1 MPLNTVA
8 LSFALTPAVLS
19 TFVSHYI
26 HRKSLHHKPNVHVS
40 YDEGIRIFREFL
52 AYASKHTV
60 EDIQAFTTQW
70 VPSPHWVRT
79 ETITIPNEYL
89 AAAATALVNE
99 LGPHGIKRVGGKEWW
114 QWRGPAEDLKGE
126 WIEMRNDHNERK
138 RANGDHPSQKR
149 IMLYIHGGAY
159 YFGSIDTHRYQMQRH
174 ARKLKGRMAF
184 VETDLISI
192 TAQYR
197 LAPQYPF
204 PCALQDSLSA
214 YLFLLNQYKPNEII
228 FAGDSAGGALVLS
241 MLVTVRD
248 QGLPLPAGAILISP
262 WVDLTHSFPSIVK
275 DNPGDYIPPYGF
287 RHKPSEA
294 WPPPTADEVLSIKE
308 ALGKKRASETKVPD
322 AKLPAHNRAGEAV
335 AKGYSV
341 EDNNSPLP
349 DAPTEKN
356 PDANYEDSYKAKVPM
371 DGKTVEVKDQIH
383 MYTTNQLLSH
393 PLVSPVM
400 QSSLG
405 GLPPLQI
412 MTGGGEMLRDE
423 QIYLAHKAANPT
435 AYPPSDTVLDEHD
448 PNREVL
454 HKYPGTYV
462 QLQVWDDLCHVAPT
476 LSFTRP
482 AKYMYRSIAQFGAW
496 ALACAQESQID
507 ILDDNAVSPIS
518 SSDSDTPETP
528 ADTAP
533 KKLDSD
539 AVVSSVGVAGD
550 PLPPFKDRMVRQ
562 RVDKRGRIY
571 PLPPP
576 SSYSILQL
584 PSSHVGSFNP
594 ELVKKWLAGKEEW
607 DVKFAKEK
615 LRVQQQRLKE
625 LAYGFED
632 FENEFPPPCSLA
644 ARKEAPGVLPSRNG
658 RKSYPMTL
666 WSHWASRHDEKTIQR
681 ERQKDSEARRTSVE
695 AGKAGASLKR
705 SGDPNLPA
713 IDVEKANEDVSSAER
728 NSPDTTSTGT
738 QTRLHLLDKTTSPLI
753 VLPAYESRR
762 FGEEAASTQSLF
774 HAPGIIAPTS
784 DPYSTRHRPRPSS
797 HAGSGTIRSGMT
809 SDVADAADDVSTLG
823 DRSLAV
829 TNTGV
834 DAASTR
840 AVLNAAG
847 VVNTMNDADSKSRSV
862 EALSMSHGSGGFAST
877 SSLGTKSEVLENGAD
892 SSRPGMPERDVF
904 RTADE
909 YIPGQ

>member
-1 MPLNTVA
+1 MLLCRGRTDDIP
-8 LSFALTPAVLS
+8 S
-19 TFVSHYI
+19 T
-26 HRKSLHHKPNVHVS
+26 
-40 YDEGIRIFREFL
+40 
-52 AYASKHTV
+52 
-60 EDIQAFTTQW
+60 
-70 VPSPHWVRT
+70 
-79 ETITIPNEYL
+79 
-89 AAAATALVNE
+89 
-99 LGPHGIKRVGGKEWW
+99 
-114 QWRGPAEDLKGE
+114 
-126 WIEMRNDHNERK
+126 
-138 RANGDHPSQKR
+138 
-149 IMLYIHGGAY
+149 
-159 YFGSIDTHRYQMQRH
+159 
-174 ARKLKGRMAF
+174 
-184 VETDLISI
+184 
-192 TAQYR
+192 
-197 LAPQYPF
+197 
-204 PCALQDSLSA
+204 
-214 YLFLLNQYKPNEII
+214 
-228 FAGDSAGGALVLS
+228 
-241 MLVTVRD
+241 LVTVRD
-248 QGLPLPAGAILISP
+248 QGLPLPAGATLISP

-308 ALGKKRASETKVPD
+308 EVGKKRASQIKVPD
-322 AKLPAHNRAGEAV
+322 ANLPAHDRAEEAV
-335 AKGYSV
+335 SKGYSI
-341 EDNNSPLP
+341 EDSSPPLP
-349 DAPTEKN
+349 GAATERNRDAKH
-356 PDANYEDSYKAKVPM
+356 EDCYNVKVPM

-393 PLVSPVM
+393 PLVSPVL

-423 QIYLAHKAANPT
+423 QIYLAHKAADPT
-435 AYPPSDTVLDEHD
+435 AYPPSDAFLDEHD
-448 PNREVL
+448 PNRETL

-496 ALACAQESQID
+496 ALACAQDSQID
-507 ILDDNAVSPIS
+507 ILDDNVVSPIS
-518 SSDSDTPETP
+518 SSDSDTPEPP
-528 ADTAP
+528 AGPAP

-539 AVVSSVGVAGD
+539 TAVSSVGVAGD
-550 PLPPFKDRMVRQ
+550 SLPAFKDRMVRQ

-576 SSYSILQL
+576 SSFSILQL

-607 DVKFAKEK
+607 DTKFAKEK

-625 LAYGFED
+625 LAYGFEN
-632 FENEFPPPCSLA
+632 FKNEFPPPCSLA

-666 WSHWASRHDEKTIQR
+666 WSHWASKHDEKTIER
-681 ERQKDSEARRTSVE
+681 ERQKDNDARRTSVG
-695 AGKAGASLKR
+695 AGQAGASLKKP
-705 SGDPNLPA
+705 STGENDDVPTAEKPPPPVLDLGHSNSDDPKPPA
-713 IDVEKANEDVSSAER
+713 VDVEKANGGISSGER
-728 NSPDTTSTGT
+728 HSPDTTSTGT
-738 QTRLHLLDKTTSPLI
+738 QTRLQFLDKTTSPLI
-753 VLPAYESRR
+753 VLPAYESKR

-774 HAPGIIAPTS
+774 HAPGIIGPTS
-784 DPYSTRHRPRPSS
+784 DPYSRHRPRPSS
-797 HAGSGTIRSGMT
+797 QAGSATIRSGVT
-809 SDVADAADDVSTLG
+809 SDVADDVSTL
-823 DRSLAV
+823 DDKSLAV

-847 VVNTMNDADSKSRSV
+847 VTKTMNDADSKSRSMD
-862 EALSMSHGSGGFAST
+862 ALSMSHGSGGFAST
-877 SSLGTKSEVLENGAD
+877 SSLGGKSEMLENGTD

>member
-1 MPLNTVA
+1 M
-8 LSFALTPAVLS
+8 
-19 TFVSHYI
+19 
-26 HRKSLHHKPNVHVS
+26 
-40 YDEGIRIFREFL
+40 
-52 AYASKHTV
+52 
-60 EDIQAFTTQW
+60 
-70 VPSPHWVRT
+70 
-79 ETITIPNEYL
+79 
-89 AAAATALVNE
+89 
-99 LGPHGIKRVGGKEWW
+99 
-114 QWRGPAEDLKGE
+114 
-126 WIEMRNDHNERK
+126 
-138 RANGDHPSQKR
+138 
-149 IMLYIHGGAY
+149 
-159 YFGSIDTHRYQMQRH
+159 
-174 ARKLKGRMAF
+174 
-184 VETDLISI
+184 ISI
-192 TAQYR
+192 AAQYR

-214 YLFLLNQYKPNEII
+214 YLFLLTQYKPNEIL
-228 FAGDSAGGALVLS
+228 FAGDSAGGAMVLS

-287 RHKPSEA
+287 RHKPSAA

-308 ALGKKRASETKVPD
+308 AVGKKRASQIEVPD
-322 AKLPAHNRAGEAV
+322 SNTPSRGRADEAV

-341 EDNNSPLP
+341 EDSNPPLTNAPADQRP
-349 DAPTEKN
+349 DAR
-356 PDANYEDSYKAKVPM
+356 YEELYNVKVPM

-383 MYTTNQLLSH
+383 MYTTNRMLSH
-393 PLVSPVM
+393 PLVSPVL

-423 QIYLAHKAANPT
+423 QIYLAHKAANPP
-435 AYPPSDTVLDEHD
+435 AYPPADAYLDEHD
-448 PNREVL
+448 PNRETL

-496 ALACAQESQID
+496 ALACAQESCID
-507 ILDDNAVSPIS
+507 ILDDNVVSPIS
-518 SSDSDTPETP
+518 SSDTDTPETP
-528 ADTAP
+528 AGTAP
-533 KKLDSD
+533 EKLISD
-539 AVVSSVGVAGD
+539 AAGSSVGMAGD

-584 PSSHVGSFNP
+584 PSAHVGSFNP

-632 FENEFPPPCSLA
+632 FENECPPPCSLA
-644 ARKEAPGVLPSRNG
+644 ARKEAPGVLPSQNG

-666 WSHWASRHDEKTIQR
+666 WSHWASKHDEKTIER
-681 ERQKDSEARRTSVE
+681 ERQKDREARRTSVE
-695 AGKAGASLKR
+695 AGKAGASLEKPANR
-705 SGDPNLPA
+705 ENGDVPTVGQPQSPVLDLGQSKPTA
-713 IDVEKANEDVSSAER
+713 LDVEKANGNASSGET
-728 NSPDTTSTGT
+728 NSPDTTTSTGT

-753 VLPAYESRR
+753 VLPAYESKR

-774 HAPGIIAPTS
+774 HAPGIIGPTS
-784 DPYSTRHRPRPSS
+784 DPYAPRHRHRPSS

-809 SDVADAADDVSTLG
+809 SDVADDVSTLG
-823 DRSLAV
+823 DKSLAV
-829 TNTGV
+829 TNAGV

-847 VVNTMNDADSKSRSV
+847 VVNTMNDADSKTRSV
-862 EALSMSHGSGGFAST
+862 EALSMSHGSAGLAST
-877 SSLGTKSEVLENGAD
+877 SSLGGKSEVVENGVD
-892 SSRPGMPERDVF
+892 SSRPSMPERDVF

-909 YIPGQ
+909 YIPSH